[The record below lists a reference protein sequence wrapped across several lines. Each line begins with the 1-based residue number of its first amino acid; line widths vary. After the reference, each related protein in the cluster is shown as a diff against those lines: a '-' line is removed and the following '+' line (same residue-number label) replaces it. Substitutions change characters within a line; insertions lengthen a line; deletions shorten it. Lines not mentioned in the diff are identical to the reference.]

1 MPLRLIGFLNTDVY
15 YIPII
20 IIHAYVATLYKVFY
34 NSILRIFRKPH

>member
-20 IIHAYVATLYKVFY
+20 IIRADTTAFDKVFY